1 MAELIITVDNFEEE
15 VLKATKP
22 VVVDFWATWCGP
34 CRMQG
39 PIIEKFAEEF
49 GDKYIVGKIDVD
61 EQEDLAAKYSIMS
74 IPTIKIFKNGEVAA
88 TAIGVQSRESLLDLI
103 GE

>member
-61 EQEDLAAKYSIMS
+61 EQEELAAKYSIMS

>member
-61 EQEDLAAKYSIMS
+61 EQEELAAKYSIMS

-103 GE
+103 G

>member
-49 GDKYIVGKIDVD
+49 EDKYIVGKVDVD
-61 EQEDLAAKYSIMS
+61 EQEELAAKYSIMS

-88 TAIGVQSRESLLDLI
+88 TAIGVQSRESILDLI

>member
-49 GDKYIVGKIDVD
+49 GDKYIVGKLDVD
-61 EQEDLAAKYSIMS
+61 EQEELAAKYSIMS

>member
-49 GDKYIVGKIDVD
+49 EDKYIVGKVDVD
-61 EQEDLAAKYSIMS
+61 EQEELAAKYSIMS

>member
-49 GDKYIVGKIDVD
+49 EDKYIVGKVDVD